1 MHHRVSRSAA
11 AEIDAVWSVMSAVE
25 RWPEWTR
32 SMRSV
37 QLDGP
42 LAVGAIATVR
52 QPRLPVARWTVTEVD
67 PGRSFAW
74 ESLVTG
80 LHTVARH
87 EVTSAPGGTTQITL
101 SIDQTGPLAGPMRL
115 LIGGLTKRYMAME
128 AEGLAA
134 AAAR

>member
-11 AEIDAVWSVMSAVE
+11 AAPEAVWEVMSDVE

-37 QLDGP
+37 RLDGP
-42 LAVGAIATVR
+42 LAVGSVATIR

-67 PGRSFAW
+67 PGRRFAW
-74 ESLVTG
+74 ESRVSG
-80 LHTVARH
+80 LHTIATH
-87 EVTSAPGGTTQITL
+87 EVAPAAAGTSQITL
-101 SIDQTGPLAGPMRL
+101 AIEQTGPLAGPMAL
-115 LIGGLTKRYMAME
+115 LIGRLTKRYMAME